1 MFVFNRD
8 QMVLTSVLST
18 RKQVRLLGASRLQ
31 TIVALQFLAVLLVI
45 AAVSTYFFHG
55 ASRI

>member
-1 MFVFNRD
+1 
-8 QMVLTSVLST
+8 MVLTSVLST